1 MYESSERAIAVSGLV
16 STARVEIELSHL
28 NFNSRDFSM
37 KTSLVS
43 FKRGSSSWTVSC
55 ANLVD
60 LALIGSSFVFKIQI
74 S

>member
-37 KTSLVS
+37 KASLVS
-43 FKRGSSSWTVSC
+43 FKRGSSS
-55 ANLVD
+55 
-60 LALIGSSFVFKIQI
+60 
-74 S
+74 